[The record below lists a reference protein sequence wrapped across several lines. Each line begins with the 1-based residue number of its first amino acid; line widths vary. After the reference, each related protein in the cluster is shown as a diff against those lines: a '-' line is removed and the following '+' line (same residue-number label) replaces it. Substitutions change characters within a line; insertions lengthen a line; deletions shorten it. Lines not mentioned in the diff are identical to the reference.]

1 MRRQLIVP
9 ALALALAA
17 LSACGST
24 DSGSSGA
31 GSSSPRASGEET
43 QRLEATDRSFTV
55 EVPKSWKN
63 ESERAKKPAVMAA
76 QGTEETLDQ
85 LIITSY
91 ATARGAESAA
101 AFVVT
106 GLSGS
111 GTPCE
116 RLEKS
121 TAFGGE
127 RLVFDC
133 PSETEKTEGT
143 EGTKFRRLFF
153 PVEHKGRSFLL
164 LVQTPGASLEATAPV
179 VKPVLESLTFP

>member
-31 GSSSPRASGEET
+31 VSSSQGASGEAT

-55 EVPKSWKN
+55 EVPKSWKD

-85 LIITSY
+85 LIVTSY

-133 PSETEKTEGT
+133 PSETEEKER
-143 EGTKFRRLFF
+143 TKFRRLFF
-153 PVEHKGRSFLL
+153 PVEHEGRSFLL
-164 LVQTPGASLEATAPV
+164 LVQTPGASLEATASV